1 MFSKKI
7 SSRYNLL
14 VKLAGILAPLGEL
27 AHLSGF
33 ADEAAKLSGLGRA
46 KMLGEGVEV
55 GTSML
60 GRSDDLISLIK
71 KDPTEFAKTF
81 EALNPSQKMALREV
95 WSKIPSATKEGKTIE
110 EFAVSAAKTSEKLK
124 SNALSIE
131 KFVKSKPSEF
141 LERYAKEPEFK
152 KAIDR
157 IWKSHPEG
165 SKLGAVE
172 DFAKAE
178 LSKGTAA
185 IPEAAEGAARAV
197 PDATEVAGK
206 VTPEAASE
214 AAKVV
219 PEGAEVAG
227 KVPYYFVTEGD
238 DLATAIGRFKE
249 NRSIRVTS
257 KEASHLR
264 ELMKKNPKEFVEEI
278 EKLKKAGEFKF
289 GKPLYDSPEVGAILM
304 EADDI
309 IKLEAGGAKAISSRV
324 TETVIKETDDAT
336 AIAKKL
342 EVKTVAATPEEVAH
356 IAEVAKTSDG
366 AADLLRLEN
375 EETMRR
381 ALATDNLAP
390 IADDMADAITRDP
403 EAVATALREAAETS
417 TPAAKGVN
425 LRRAAKIAGAIALG
439 LGGIAL
445 INYLWG
451 GDDEAKEEAKA
462 EIESSGGGSGGE
474 GSPEAGRLD
483 FEGASKIM
491 MDKGYLG
498 STQNDWTPEFGAAF
512 REFIDAGTANNSAVT
527 PTNLV
532 GGQKWADVAPGL
544 GFSPDQ
550 GGALSAI
557 VAIGKSAPSKRG
569 GPNSP
574 PITGGGRVPED
585 TGGGRGVKS
594 AKREVLADIIS
605 RLYNNR
611 LVEGGGGIFSNELKQ
626 TQSLVDAIGGAG
638 PAGYLNAADV
648 LLARNPQLENMLP
661 STKIAD
667 VLTRENIESH
677 PAYNAAF
684 NTQKTIHEV
693 FKAANRGKR
702 ILGINRG
709 QRATTENVAEY
720 LASPAGGGWKK
731 PATASNSVDRF
742 VKLAEDRKARI
753 KTEVLSSLTPAE
765 RAIVRKNKMRGA

>member
-1 MFSKKI
+1 MFSKKL

-81 EALNPSQKMALREV
+81 EGLNPSQKMALREV

-185 IPEAAEGAARAV
+185 VPEAAGGLKGAMESIDDSLAIFSKGDETAAIKEYEKLRGLARGEGT
-197 PDATEVAGK
+197 P
-206 VTPEAASE
+206 VTPEEMKKIFDAIDSNNSLTPQAAGSLKESIRKITITTEAVPTAASE
-214 AAKVV
+214 AARVA
-219 PEGAEVAG
+219 PEAAV
-227 KVPYYFVTEGD
+227 
-238 DLATAIGRFKE
+238 
-249 NRSIRVTS
+249 
-257 KEASHLR
+257 
-264 ELMKKNPKEFVEEI
+264 
-278 EKLKKAGEFKF
+278 
-289 GKPLYDSPEVGAILM
+289 
-304 EADDI
+304 
-309 IKLEAGGAKAISSRV
+309 GAKAISSRV

-342 EVKTVAATPEEVAH
+342 EVKTVPATPEEVAH

-366 AADLLRLEN
+366 AADLLKLEN

-381 ALATDNLAP
+381 ALATDDLAP
-390 IADDMADAITRDP
+390 IADDMADAIRRDP
-403 EAVATALREAAETS
+403 DAVANSLREAAETS

-462 EIESSGGGSGGE
+462 EIESSGGGSGGGGE

-483 FEGASKIM
+483 YEGASKIM

-498 STQNDWTPEFGAAF
+498 SIQNDWTPEFGAAF

-532 GGQKWADVAPGL
+532 GGQKWVDVAPGL
-544 GFSPDQ
+544 GFSPDR
-550 GGALSAI
+550 GGALNAI

-585 TGGGRGVKS
+585 TGGGRGAKS

-638 PAGYLNAADV
+638 PGGYLNAADV
-648 LLARNPQLENMLP
+648 LLARNPQLESMLP
-661 STKIAD
+661 STKITD
-667 VLTRENIESH
+667 VLTRKNIESH
-677 PAYNAAF
+677 PAYQAAL
-684 NTQKTIHEV
+684 NTQKTIHDV

-709 QRATTENVAEY
+709 QNATTKNVAEY
-720 LASPAGGGWKK
+720 LASPAGGNWKQ
-731 PATASNSVDRF
+731 PTTASNSVDRF